1 MSKKPRNAPV
11 PAALPADAPKISV
24 VGKIFRGL
32 GYAVSGV
39 GTILKSLG
47 CLGLLLFISIIIAAL
62 GTAFYN
68 WAGAEL
74 GRIGAPHPAVASSGM
89 PVRPAA
95 YTPVVDAAG
104 ILTTSEQRAL
114 STKLQDFEHASTTQ
128 LVVVTVPSLNGAEL
142 EDYAQQLYR
151 GWGIGQRRSNNG
163 LLVLVAMQEHGL
175 RIQTGYGLEGAI
187 PDATC
192 EQLIAN
198 VLKPAFRDQQY
209 YDGLDAVTTQLI
221 QLARGETASFKPP
234 AHNSSSLVLLWSLAL
249 LVMGLLLTLL
259 FRTLSIETLWRWT
272 ELAGTRIGAGSSG
285 SPGSSDGDSSSS
297 SSSSDSWGGGDS
309 GGGGASG
316 SW

>member
-1 MSKKPRNAPV
+1 MSKKPRNTPI
-11 PAALPADAPKISV
+11 PTALPADGPKISV
-24 VGKIFRGL
+24 VGKIFRSL
-32 GYAVSGV
+32 GYLVSVV
-39 GTILKSLG
+39 GKILKSLG

-62 GTAFYN
+62 GTTLWN
-68 WAGAEL
+68 WAGTEL
-74 GRIGAPHPAVASSGM
+74 GRLGAPHPAVASSGM

-114 STKLQDFEHASTTQ
+114 STKLRDFEHATTTQ

-142 EDYAQQLYR
+142 EDYAQQLYHS
-151 GWGIGQRRSNNG
+151 WGIGQRRSNNG

-192 EQLIAN
+192 EQLITN

-209 YDGLDAVTTQLI
+209 YAGLDAVTTQLI
-221 QLARGETASFKPP
+221 QLAQGETASFKPP
-234 AHNSSSLVLLWSLAL
+234 AAPGFPWSLWSLAL
-249 LVMGLLLTLL
+249 LIMGLLLTLL
-259 FRTLSIETLWRWT
+259 FRTLGIETLWRWT
-272 ELAGTRIGAGSSG
+272 ELAGTRISIGSSG
-285 SPGSSDGDSSSS
+285 SSGSSFDDDSGSSSS
-297 SSSSDSWGGGDS
+297 SGDSWGGGDS